1 METIKAVLFDYGMV
15 LSGPPDPAAREE
27 MKRIL
32 EVDDAKFHE
41 IYWKH
46 RDDYD
51 RGTLKSVA
59 YWEQVA
65 HDLHRTLDAK
75 KLSALIAADS
85 ALWTRP
91 NQTMIDWAAALQ
103 QAGVK
108 TGVLSNIGDCIG
120 EGIVTRLPWLA
131 AFDHCTWSYQL
142 KLAKPDPEIYRRT
155 AQALDAEPK
164 DILFIDDREENIAA
178 ATALGFQAILY
189 TTHLAFE
196 HEMQARGLGHLLDA
210 NSCIPVL

>member
-108 TGVLSNIGDCIG
+108 TGVLSNIGDAM
-120 EGIVTRLPWLA
+120 EAGIVARFPWIADFTHRTFSHRLGI
-131 AFDHCTWSYQL
+131 
-142 KLAKPDPEIYRRT
+142 AKPDAAIYQH
-155 AQALDAEPK
+155 AAEGLGVPTGE
-164 DILFIDDREENIAA
+164 ILFVDDREENVAA
-178 ATALGFQAILY
+178 ARAAGMHAIQYIDHADFLQQ
-189 TTHLAFE
+189 
-196 HEMQARGLGHLLDA
+196 MQAAGFSGLIA
-210 NSCIPVL
+210 P